1 MFYFED
7 KMKGRADRP
16 TCHNDGDSSVCL
28 PDGAP
33 TKAKCLDGTYLT
45 CRRATIAQ
53 VAIWLLLVA
62 IKTLDRIRQMVRGAE
77 KKPGNATKRP
87 RVK

>member
-1 MFYFED
+1 
-7 KMKGRADRP
+7 MKGRADRP
-16 TCHNDGDSSVCL
+16 TCQNDGSSSVCL

-33 TKAKCLDGTYLT
+33 TKARCLDGTYLT

-62 IKTLDRIRQMVRGAE
+62 IKTLDRIRRMVREG
-77 KKPGNATKRP
+77 
-87 RVK
+87 VF